1 MTKFVKE
8 AFNFDGMYLTYGD
21 DRKFVAR
28 FKYARDGK
36 GSFVTFLI
44 KNFTVE
50 EYFDARAENKS
61 PLDIL
66 ESKGYVQPHVK
77 KLLKQLGYTPDTAG
91 KEQYLNDS
99 VRKTYARLNKEL
111 PPEYA

>member
-8 AFNFDGMYLTYGD
+8 NFNFDGMYLTYGT

-28 FKYARDGK
+28 FKYAKDGK

-50 EYFDARAENKS
+50 EYFAQRDANQA
-61 PLDIL
+61 PLTIL
-66 ESKGYVQPHVK
+66 ESKGYMSPNVK
-77 KLLKQLGYTPDTAG
+77 RALKLAGYAPTPEG
-91 KEQYLNDS
+91 KRAYLDDS
-99 VRKTYARLNKEL
+99 VAKYAKQ
-111 PPEYA
+111 